1 MKIHFHI
8 CFIFFLVISLFGRV
22 NAQLKEV
29 SASEFSKQ
37 LEIQS
42 VQLLDVRTA
51 EEYENGHIP
60 EALQANWN
68 NQQEFS
74 ERIVALDKDKPVYIY
89 CLAGSRSAAAQKYL
103 LEKGFKQVVNLK
115 GGINAWEGMNLPI
128 EGKKEVSQ
136 ISLETFLNS
145 LPQDQ
150 LTLVDFGA
158 TWCPPCIKMNPIVDE
173 LITEGY
179 PLVKIDGGNQKELV
193 KAFEIS
199 SFPTFILMKNGK
211 EISRL
216 NGIQEKETLIKLLD
230 SK

>member
-8 CFIFFLVISLFGRV
+8 CFIFFLVISLFGCV

-60 EALQANWN
+60 DALQANWN